1 MTSLDYAA
9 PDRFVAGTVGEP
21 GQRTFYLQ
29 VRQEDRI
36 TSVVC
41 EKTQVALL
49 AERMA
54 VMLDA
59 VRAGGNDEVPQE
71 PPPELKDNGPLDL
84 PLEEEFRVAE
94 LSLVWDDT
102 SSSVLI
108 EARADAESDTE
119 SDEARLQVRLR
130 PGPAREFI
138 RRSQA
143 LVSAG
148 RPPCPFCQQPLDPEG
163 HICPRRNGYRRR

>member
-1 MTSLDYAA
+1 VTSLDYAN

-49 AERMA
+49 AERLA

-59 VRAGGNDEVPQE
+59 VRSGGRDEVPQE
-71 PPPELKDNGPLDL
+71 APPELKDNGPLDL

-102 SSSVLI
+102 AGLVLI
-108 EARADAESDTE
+108 EARADAESDE
-119 SDEARLQVRLR
+119 GLLQVRLR

-138 RRSQA
+138 RRSLA

>member
-1 MTSLDYAA
+1 VTSLDYAN

-29 VRQEDRI
+29 VRQDDRI
-36 TSVVC
+36 TSVTC
-41 EKTQVALL
+41 EKTQVAML
-49 AERMA
+49 AERLA

-59 VRAGGNDEVPQE
+59 VRAGGRDEVPQE

-102 SSSVLI
+102 TGLVLI
-108 EARADAESDTE
+108 EARAEAESDE
-119 SDEARLQVRLR
+119 DLLQVRLR

-138 RRSQA
+138 RRSLA

>member
-1 MTSLDYAA
+1 VTALDYSD

-29 VRQEDRI
+29 VRQDDRI

-49 AERMA
+49 AERLG

-59 VRAGGNDEVPQE
+59 VRAGGRDDVPQE
-71 PPPELKDNGPLDL
+71 PPPELKDNRPLDL

-94 LSLVWDDT
+94 LSLVWDET
-102 SSSVLI
+102 TGLVLI
-108 EARADAESDTE
+108 EARADAEAED
-119 SDEARLQVRLR
+119 AVLQVRLR
-130 PGPAREFI
+130 PEPAREFI

>member
-1 MTSLDYAA
+1 MTTFDYAD

-21 GQRTFYLQ
+21 GQRTFFLQ

-49 AERMA
+49 AERLG

-59 VRAGGNDEVPQE
+59 VRSGGRDDVPQE

-94 LSLVWDDT
+94 LSLIWDDE
-102 SSSVLI
+102 SGLVQI
-108 EARADAESDTE
+108 EARADTEAEDLL
-119 SDEARLQVRLR
+119 LQVRLR

>member
-1 MTSLDYAA
+1 MTSFDYDA

-29 VRQEDRI
+29 VRQSDRI
-36 TSVVC
+36 TSVTC

-49 AERMA
+49 AERLG

-59 VRAGGNDEVPQE
+59 VRAGGREDVAQE
-71 PPPELKDNGPLDL
+71 APPELKDNGPLDL
-84 PLEEEFRVAE
+84 PLEEEFRVSE
-94 LSLVWDDT
+94 LSLVWDDEAT
-102 SSSVLI
+102 QVQI
-108 EARADAESDTE
+108 EARAGEEPDASQ
-119 SDEARLQVRLR
+119 LQVRLG

>member
-1 MTSLDYAA
+1 VTTLDYDD

-21 GQRTFYLQ
+21 GQRTFFLQ

-49 AERMA
+49 AERLG

-59 VRAGGNDEVPQE
+59 VRAGGRDDIPQE
-71 PPPELKDNGPLDL
+71 PPAELKDNGPLDL

-102 SSSVLI
+102 SGVVLI
-108 EARADAESDTE
+108 EARADSEAEDLL
-119 SDEARLQVRLR
+119 LQVRLG

-138 RRSQA
+138 RRSLA